1 MRFSCKRNLWL
12 MGALLCLC
20 QLATAARL
28 ALVIGNDRYERVT
41 PLRNA
46 GADAAAVATALQR
59 VGFQTQ
65 LVRDASQRG
74 MRDALS
80 RFAATLAEGDDVVVF
95 YAGHGVQLAG
105 QNHLLPVDVPGEG
118 EQRITQGSL
127 PVQAMLDA
135 LQKSRVRFALL
146 VIDAC
151 RDNPF
156 GSGLPSALARG
167 LVPTAVGTGQ
177 MIIYSAGSGQQALD
191 SLGAA
196 DRNPNGVFTRV
207 FVDEMLQSDLPVDR
221 LLRRVRD
228 DVVKLARGVGHEQ
241 VPAMYDQSLGDF
253 FFRRASGPTQPGTV
267 VASSAPIAVELVMGD
282 GGGGGAALAEQA
294 QVLASDLER
303 SGRFRLLTAL
313 QGRDAVP
320 TRGLA
325 REPQTAQRVSVNLV
339 QVTGEDGRIELQT
352 RAYERPSG
360 RYLGGIAMRSP
371 AADRRLSAHRAADWL
386 LQQLD
391 GTPGRFALRQAK
403 VTTRPDRMMLVIS
416 DSDGADP
423 QPAVSSPRAI
433 ALPTWSA
440 DRAHLAYISY
450 EEQQPRVYVQQLN
463 SGVRAASARSSE
475 ILAACSAELARVQAT
490 GTPAGPE
497 FWLRDDW
504 QGSGTAGCAA
514 AFSTALARTAE
525 LPAR

>member
-1 MRFSCKRNLWL
+1 MKLNRKRNLLL

-46 GADAAAVATALQR
+46 AADATTMAEALQR

-118 EQRITQGSL
+118 EQRVMQSSL
-127 PVQAMLDA
+127 PLQDVLDA

-167 LVPTAVGTGQ
+167 LVPTAVATGQ

-196 DRNPNGVFTRV
+196 DRSPNGVFTRV

-241 VPAMYDQSLGDF
+241 VPSLYDQSLGDF
-253 FFRRASGPTQPGTV
+253 FFRRGSGPARHGTV
-267 VASSAPIAVELVMGD
+267 AAGSAPIAIELVMGTGD
-282 GGGGGAALAEQA
+282 GAVLSEQA

-325 REPQTAQRVSVNLV
+325 REPQTAQRVSVNLA
-339 QVTGEDGRIELQT
+339 QVTDADGRIDLQA
-352 RAYERPSG
+352 RVYERPSG
-360 RYLGGIAMRSP
+360 RWLGGISQRSNV
-371 AADRRLSAHRAADWL
+371 ADRRLSAHRTADWL
-386 LQQLD
+386 LQRLD
-391 GTPGRFALRQAK
+391 GTQGRFGLRQAK

-423 QPAVSSPRAI
+423 QTAVSSPRAL

-440 DRAHLAYISY
+440 DRGHLAYVSY
-450 EEQQPRVYVQQLN
+450 EQQQARVYVQQLS
-463 SGVRAASARSSE
+463 SGVRTVSSRSSE
-475 ILAACSAELARVQAT
+475 ILSACSTELARVQAT

-504 QGSGTAGCAA
+504 QDSGTAGCAA
-514 AFSTALARTAE
+514 AFSAALARSDE